1 MKVINHEI
9 ETDISILLILKKRT
23 TGKNTTEMFKMETL
37 GKLGLGLGFSK
48 GKEIFT
54 LYLISSFT
62 TFYYQV
68 IYYFKSIT
76 Y

>member
-1 MKVINHEI
+1 M
-9 ETDISILLILKKRT
+9 LFILKKRT
-23 TGKNTTEMFKMETL
+23 TGKNMTKMFKMETL
-37 GKLGLGLGFSK
+37 GKLGLGLGLSK
-48 GKEIFT
+48 GKEICA

-62 TFYYQV
+62 TFCYQV